1 MPNTEIIP
9 PSPEPS
15 LDDLAAKVRTARGL
29 AFKAA
34 SNVVEHSIECGRAL
48 TLAKATVTHGAW
60 SSFLEKCD
68 IGPRQ
73 AERYMQLAKLA
84 GSNPSSGTDLV
95 GLPIQAAIRLLSPPK
110 KSSARS
116 SAAKSSAS
124 NSPGQSKLKPP
135 SQDAGG
141 KLNSLAWSSASLA
154 ERLHFLDAIGG
165 QELFEALSGHLR
177 EFLREALA
185 EPKRLVNGHASDLRD
200 LPPDLS
206 IPTFLMRKLE
216 PV

>member
-1 MPNTEIIP
+1 MADIAIIP
-9 PSPEPS
+9 PSHQSS

-34 SNVVEHSIECGRAL
+34 SNVLEHSIECGRAL
-48 TLAKATVTHGAW
+48 TLAEETVKHGGW
-60 SSFLEKCD
+60 FSFLEKCD

-73 AERYMQLAKLA
+73 AERYMQLTKLA
-84 GSNPSSGTDLV
+84 RSNPSSGTDLV

-110 KSSARS
+110 KSSAR
-116 SAAKSSAS
+116 SSAS

-154 ERLHFLDAIGG
+154 ERRHFLDAIGG
-165 QELFEALSGHLR
+165 QELFEALPGHLR
-177 EFLREALA
+177 EFLREVLA

-200 LPPDLS
+200 LPVDLS
-206 IPTFLMRKLE
+206 IPISLMRKPE
-216 PV
+216 PVQ